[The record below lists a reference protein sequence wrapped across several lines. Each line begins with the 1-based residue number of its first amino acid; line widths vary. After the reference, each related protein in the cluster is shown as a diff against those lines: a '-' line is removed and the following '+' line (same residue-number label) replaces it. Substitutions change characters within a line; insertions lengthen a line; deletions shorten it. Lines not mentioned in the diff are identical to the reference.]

1 MTISRVPPGEPE
13 RQKDGC
19 YYALMK
25 LFLWVIFLGALLYG
39 GFYLAVKY
47 GGPPNF

>member
-1 MTISRVPPGEPE
+1 MTVSRIPKDEPE
-13 RQKDGC
+13 RPKEGC